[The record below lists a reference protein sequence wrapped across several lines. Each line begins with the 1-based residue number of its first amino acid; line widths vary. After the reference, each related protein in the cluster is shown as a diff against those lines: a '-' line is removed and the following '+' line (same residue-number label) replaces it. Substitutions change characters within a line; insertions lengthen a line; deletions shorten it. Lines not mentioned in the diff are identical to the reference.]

1 MGSQGSENKCNSAKQ
16 SNKIFEV
23 SNGQLVAAQK
33 LQATRPRE
41 LGLLE
46 KSREAFFRDDRNV
59 YICTVEDCD
68 ASRMWDGL
76 DADLCAMSD
85 EEWSNMADAGNHSV
99 DEFKAELRYGAKVL
113 RESEAAGMD
122 VVGDNS
128 EERES
133 DEEED
138 SEEDEEEDS

>member
-1 MGSQGSENKCNSAKQ
+1 
-16 SNKIFEV
+16 
-23 SNGQLVAAQK
+23 
-33 LQATRPRE
+33 
-41 LGLLE
+41 
-46 KSREAFFRDDRNV
+46 
-59 YICTVEDCD
+59 
-68 ASRMWDGL
+68 MWDGL

-122 VVGDNS
+122 VVGDNN

-138 SEEDEEEDS
+138 NEEDEEEDS